1 VAKVSY
7 ESIDMPP
14 KKGRSMFGPMVTSDP
29 YALLNEALINFN
41 GGVKSVTIE
50 TVEHATQYIKQLNA
64 FVVNLEKIKTVK

>member
-1 VAKVSY
+1 
-7 ESIDMPP
+7 
-14 KKGRSMFGPMVTSDP
+14 MVTSDP